1 MSKKNKKQ
9 DEFIQRQQS
18 DYTKPEY
25 LLSQKDRPFNLS

>member
-18 DYTKPEY
+18 DYTKPEEFKI
-25 LLSQKDRPFNLS
+25 LKKKTIK

>member
-18 DYTKPEY
+18 DYTKPEEFKI
-25 LLSQKDRPFNLS
+25 LKKKL